1 MVSFIGKSILILM
14 VLSICISHELRNLVE
29 TDILIA
35 IKNEIKNIPIPSYE
49 KPINRGL
56 TICNIVAIGTQ
67 IKTVQSSVSNIQSDL
82 TKAGLDESESNMMKS
97 IIFASSLA
105 YLSFHF
111 EVRKSVSDF
120 NLKYSLF
127 VGIAKREKD
136 SIKVVFVDAD
146 VTAYLYYKI
155 QNYMH
160 CEKDRSPSCPPCRDG
175 YSEYCKFGHKEEG
188 FFFKGPRTCA
198 PSIVPNPD
206 DIYSI
211 SNYLKE
217 YAKNVLLK

>member
-1 MVSFIGKSILILM
+1 MRKSILILM

-29 TDILIA
+29 ADIL
-35 IKNEIKNIPIPSYE
+35 NEIKNIHIPIYE
-49 KPINRGL
+49 NPIKKGL
-56 TICNIVAIGTQ
+56 TICNIVAKGTQ
-67 IKTVQSSVSNIQSDL
+67 IKTVQSTVSNIQFDL
-82 TKAGLDESESNMMKS
+82 ANAGLDESESKMMKS

-127 VGIAKREKD
+127 VGLAKREKD
-136 SIKVVFVDAD
+136 SIKVVFVDAY
-146 VTAYLYYKI
+146 VTAYLYYHI
-155 QNYMH
+155 PNIYMH
-160 CEKDRSPSCPPCRDG
+160 CERDRDPSCPPCRDG
-175 YSEYCKFGHKEEG
+175 YSQYCKFNHKEEG